1 MNDAGDN
8 VAARLWLATRRY
20 AVIVLASVVA
30 LTAAAVVA
38 AREQDAGPRYEATAV
53 VVATDL
59 KIRIEG
65 LPKFAEA
72 VFSGGSVAENA
83 ARSLPLDPVT
93 LMREKAEMEP
103 FENSVVFEVRGFDN
117 DPVTAARIANE
128 VAEAF
133 VDELN
138 KAGPTL
144 GIFAV
149 QDTARPPPEPVD
161 QPSLLMPVVLGL
173 IGGAALGLGVVA
185 LLLLVRRPVLLAS
198 DAETAAAARLVA
210 DLVVPRRGLPDA
222 TMQPPPGTAAL
233 ARVLFPDRS
242 GLAAL
247 VSAGD
252 PAARRRVAVLVAL
265 LLARSGP
272 VHMVTSKGDEVARA
286 VAGTGVVV
294 VDEVPGRE
302 VWSAGPVVIDGP
314 SEYDLPVLHPP
325 NARLV
330 LVLRRGTRQSQVEA
344 AAREFLPGDLTGV
357 VFVRRG
363 RLRRLLPRPGGAARP
378 RRSRRAGETRRR
390 AGTTVGSS

>member
-1 MNDAGDN
+1 MSDAGEN

-20 AVIVLASVVA
+20 ALVVLTSVVA
-30 LTAAAVVA
+30 LTAAAVFS
-38 AREQDAGPRYEATAV
+38 AREEDARPRYEATAV

-83 ARSLPLDPVT
+83 ARSLPFDPVT

-103 FENSVVFEVRGFDN
+103 FENSVVFELRGLDD

-144 GIFAV
+144 GTFAV
-149 QDTARPPPEPVD
+149 QDSARPPPEPVD
-161 QPSLLMPVVLGL
+161 EPSLLVPVALGL
-173 IGGAALGLGVVA
+173 IGGAALGLGVVV
-185 LLLLVRRPVLLAS
+185 LLLLVRRPVLLPS
-198 DAETAAAARLVA
+198 DAEAAASAGLVA

-233 ARVLFPDRS
+233 ARVLFPDRA

-252 PAARRRVAVLVAL
+252 PAARSRVAVLVSL

-272 VHMVTSKGDEVARA
+272 VQMVTSKADEVARA
-286 VAGTGVVV
+286 VAATGVVV
-294 VDEVPGRE
+294 IDEVPGRE
-302 VWSAGPVVIDGP
+302 VWSVGPVVIDGP

-330 LVLRRGTRQSQVEA
+330 LVVRSGTRQSQVEA

-363 RLRRLLPRPGGAARP
+363 RLRRLLPRAGRAARA
-378 RRSRRAGETRRR
+378 RQSRRAREAPRR
-390 AGTTVGSS
+390 AETTVGSS